1 MRPTQAAAA
10 LVAQLVPRTAG
21 LPLSPRSPL
30 PTMRNRITAPEP
42 PSAQT
47 ATDPR
52 PSDLVGARI
61 IRTRVSR
68 RTLRDLRHISAAVD
82 QIERLPERDEAIHAL
97 MGGDFHGFSLVP
109 AVLRLADPETIE
121 ELFVAT
127 LGFNGKNAAE
137 LLDLM
142 DAGKIRRVVF
152 VCSHYFQKSCPR
164 EFESLRAGLDAR
176 GMTITAT
183 RSHAKI
189 LVIRL
194 SGGRCIVVESS
205 ANLRSC
211 RNVEQFMMTESPDLF
226 RFHADWIEKAAQC
239 QPGKEPR

>member
-1 MRPTQAAAA
+1 MKPAQAAAA
-10 LVAQLVPRTAG
+10 LVAQLAPRTAG
-21 LPLSPRSPL
+21 LPLAVRPAL
-30 PTMRNRITAPEP
+30 PARTNRISSPDNVGT
-42 PSAQT
+42 SS
-47 ATDPR
+47 TDPQ

-61 IRTRVSR
+61 IRTRVSK
-68 RTLRDLRHISAAVD
+68 RTLKDLRSVSAAVETID
-82 QIERLPERDEAIHAL
+82 RLPDRDEAIHAL

-109 AVLRLADPETIE
+109 AVLRLAEPEAIE
-121 ELFVAT
+121 ELIVAT
-127 LGFNGKNAAE
+127 LGFNAKNAAE
-137 LLDLM
+137 LLELM
-142 DAGKIRRVVF
+142 DSGKILRVVF

-164 EFESLRAGLDAR
+164 EFEALRAGLEAR
-176 GMTITAT
+176 GMQITAT

-189 LVIRL
+189 LGIRL

-226 RFHADWIEKAAQC
+226 RFHAEWITKAAQS